1 MSEQRL
7 AGRRVLV
14 TGGHGF
20 IGRHVVRLVA
30 QRGGEP
36 VVPYLAMDPHELS
49 LPGTHVRADLRNID
63 ASVLEGV
70 DAVIHLA
77 ARSGG
82 IQFQEGEAVLTENQ
96 AITSG
101 VLTAAAAA
109 DVSRVFLSSS
119 TVIYADAGPP
129 PLAESAAKLDP
140 EDAPSAYARSKLAD
154 EVAGA
159 QWQAEGAF
167 DVVVGRFA
175 NVYGPEASFDP
186 RRSTVIHSLVA
197 KAVKVANGGAFTV
210 WGDGRAVRSFIFV
223 EDVARAV
230 VAIVERGAGGEA
242 YNVDTSVPITIAKLA
257 QLIGSLVGLNAQPE
271 FDATKPVGSA
281 YRVTDSSKLA
291 ALGFEPRIGL
301 EEGLSRTIA
310 AYRSRYQ
317 PPSG

>member
-1 MSEQRL
+1 
-7 AGRRVLV
+7 VLV

-30 QRGGEP
+30 RRGGEP
-36 VVPYLAMDPHELS
+36 VVPYLEEHPHQLS
-49 LPGTHVRADLRNID
+49 LPGTHVHADLRNID
-63 ASVLEGV
+63 AAVLEGV
-70 DAVIHLA
+70 EAVIHLA

-82 IQFQEGEAVLTENQ
+82 IQFQEEEAVLAENH
-96 AITSG
+96 AITGG

-129 PLAESAAKLDP
+129 PLAESAAKLGP
-140 EDAPSAYARSKLAD
+140 EDAPSAYALSKLAD
-154 EVAGA
+154 EEAGA
-159 QWQAEGAF
+159 GRHAAGAF

-186 RRSTVIHSLVA
+186 GRSTVIHSLIA
-197 KAVKVANGGAFTV
+197 KAVEAANGGAFTV
-210 WGDGRAVRSFIFV
+210 WGDGKAVRSFIFV

-242 YNVDTSVPITIAKLA
+242 YNVDTSVPITIVQLA
-257 QLIGSLVGLNAQPE
+257 QLIGRLVGLDVRPE
-271 FDATKPVGSA
+271 FDTTKPVGSA
-281 YRVTDSSKLA
+281 YRVTDSTKLA
-291 ALGFEPRIGL
+291 ALGFEPRVGL
-301 EEGLSRTIA
+301 EEGLSRTIS

-317 PPSG
+317 PS